1 MEQDQGLEYNNKRS
15 FCIYVLDPIY
25 MVFDAI
31 MNFKKEQTEKLLTKL
46 TTIGGKM
53 VKDVL
58 KN

>member
-1 MEQDQGLEYNNKRS
+1 M
-15 FCIYVLDPIY
+15 YVLDPIY